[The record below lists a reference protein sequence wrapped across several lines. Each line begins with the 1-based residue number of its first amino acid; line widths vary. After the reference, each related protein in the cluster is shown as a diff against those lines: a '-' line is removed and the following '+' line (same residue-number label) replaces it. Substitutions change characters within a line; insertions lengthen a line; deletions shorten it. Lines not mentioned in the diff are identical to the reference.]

1 MHPYKSTCP
10 RWIERYLLDKD
21 AIERKDRVVEKL
33 REKNYKSLADNNNI
47 TIYDS
52 EARFRSDKEVEVELN
67 GKIEVLTAKHIFIN
81 TGATSNI
88 PPLKGDLTSDKVY
101 TSTSLMDR
109 KQLPQ
114 QLAIIGGGYI
124 GMEFASMYKNFGAE
138 VTVITPDEEL
148 LPREDREI
156 AAEVQKVMEE
166 KGIRFILV
174 RKHRKL

>member
-1 MHPYKSTCP
+1 ME
-10 RWIERYLLDKD
+10 I
-21 AIERKDRVVEKL
+21 
-33 REKNYKSLADNNNI
+33 
-47 TIYDS
+47 
-52 EARFRSDKEVEVELN
+52 ELN
-67 GKIEVLTAKHIFIN
+67 GKIEVLTAEHIFIN

-88 PPLKGDLTSDKVY
+88 PPLKGDLISDKVY

-138 VTVITPDEEL
+138 VTMITPDEEL

-166 KGIRFILV
+166 KGIRFILGP
-174 RKHRKL
+174 KHRKL